1 MKKSMSILGS
11 SLFVFALTFSSC
23 DEDGGQD
30 EDPSVKTEID
40 DMMDDMTID
49 DVNTLIDQ
57 GQGILNIL
65 DQGQEIYNTVNDID
79 EDIDNEEDIDIGDL
93 NNLIDNG
100 QEIFNTVNDMN
111 LDNQEDL
118 RIICITNKK

>member
-40 DMMDDMTID
+40 DMTID
-49 DVNTLIDQ
+49 DMNTLIDQ

-79 EDIDNEEDIDIGDL
+79 EDNDEDIDIGDL

-100 QEIFNTVNDMN
+100 QEILNTVDDMN
-111 LDNQEDL
+111 LDDW
-118 RIICITNKK
+118 

>member
-40 DMMDDMTID
+40 DMTIDDMIDDMTID

-79 EDIDNEEDIDIGDL
+79 EDEEDIDISDL

-111 LDNQEDL
+111 LDN
-118 RIICITNKK
+118 

>member
-1 MKKSMSILGS
+1 MKKSMLILGS
-11 SLFVFALTFSSC
+11 FLFVFALTFSSC
-23 DEDGGQD
+23 GGDGGQD
-30 EDPSVKTEID
+30 EVPRDKAKEQENSGNG
-40 DMMDDMTID
+40 DDMTID

-100 QEIFNTVNDMN
+100 QEILNTVNDMN
-111 LDNQEDL
+111 LDN
-118 RIICITNKK
+118 

>member
-23 DEDGGQD
+23 DEDRGKD
-30 EDPSVKTEID
+30 EDPSAKTEID
-40 DMMDDMTID
+40 DMIDDMTID

-79 EDIDNEEDIDIGDL
+79 EDIDNEEDIDISDL

-111 LDNQEDL
+111 LDN
-118 RIICITNKK
+118 

>member
-23 DEDGGQD
+23 DGDGGQD
-30 EDPSVKTEID
+30 EGDDGSKLIQTID
-40 DMMDDMTID
+40 DMTIDDMTIDDMTIDDMTID

-57 GQGILNIL
+57 GQDILNIL
-65 DQGQEIYNTVNDID
+65 DQGQEIYNTVN
-79 EDIDNEEDIDIGDL
+79 DIDNEEDIDIGDL

-111 LDNQEDL
+111 LDN
-118 RIICITNKK
+118 